1 MNVDYKLI
9 GKRIKEQRSICGFT
23 QEVLAEK
30 MDVTIGYI
38 SQIERGV
45 TKTSLDFLGGV
56 ADALR
61 CDVSHLVSGCS
72 IGSDEYLDD
81 EISKEFKRLSGRD
94 RKIVLNIIKML
105 NEN

>member
-9 GKRIKEQRSICGFT
+9 GKRIKEQRQKCGFT

-30 MDVTIGYI
+30 LDVTIGYI
-38 SQIERGV
+38 SQVERGV

-61 CDVSHLVSGCS
+61 CDVAELVSGS
-72 IGSDEYLDD
+72 SVGAEGYLDY
-81 EISKEFKRLSGRD
+81 EISKEFKCLGGRD